1 MTRKPYT
8 PRPYQGLIT
17 SHIMDV
23 RRSAVWAGMGMGKS
37 VSTLTAIDNLIMC
50 GEDQPKLI
58 LAPLRVAKSTW
69 PEEARKWDH
78 LRNISVMPI
87 VGTEAERRQALKY
100 DASVYTTN
108 YENIPWLVEHFGNR
122 WPFDHVIS
130 DESTRLKGFRLKQ
143 GTKRALALAKVAH
156 THIKR
161 FTELT
166 GTPAPNG
173 LQDLW
178 GQTWFLDAGQRLGRT
193 YTGFRDRWFAP
204 SRDGFGLKPH
214 DHTQGE
220 IQAALQDIC
229 LTIDAKDWFDL
240 KEPIVNNIYVDLPP
254 KIRRLYDEME
264 KDFFIKL
271 ESGHEIE
278 AFNAAA
284 RTQKLLQIANGA
296 CYVDPLVETDHDPKS
311 KEWKELHDAKI
322 QALDE
327 VIEEAAGTP
336 VLVAYQFKS
345 DLARLKRAFPSGRHL
360 DKESS
365 TLVAWNRG
373 EIPVLFAHPQSAG
386 HGLNLQDG
394 GNILVFFGHTWNLE
408 DRLQI
413 LERIGP
419 VRQLQAG
426 YDRNVFIHNIIAR
439 DTVDELVMARVET
452 KREVQDILLE
462 ALRRRR

>member
-1 MTRKPYT
+1 MTRSVYT
-8 PRPYQGLIT
+8 PRPYGGLIT

-23 RRSAVWAGMGMGKS
+23 DRGAVFAGMGMGKT
-37 VSTLTAIDNLIMC
+37 VCTLTALDNLIMC
-50 GEDQPKLI
+50 GSDKPTLI

-69 PEEARKWDH
+69 PEEAKKWSH

-87 VGTEAERRQALKY
+87 TGNESERRQALKY

-108 YENIPWLVEHFGNR
+108 YENIPWLIEHFGTR
-122 WPFDHVIS
+122 WPFEHVVS
-130 DESTRLKGFRLKQ
+130 DESTRLKGFRLRQ
-143 GTKRALALAKVAH
+143 GTKRARALAKVAH

-161 FTELT
+161 FTALT

-178 GQTWFLDAGQRLGRT
+178 GQMWFLDAGKRLGKN
-193 YTGFRDRWFAP
+193 YTGFRDRWF
-204 SRDGFGLKPH
+204 STGFDGFTMKPH
-214 DHTQGE
+214 DHAQAE
-220 IQAALQDIC
+220 IQELLGDIC

-240 KEPIVNNIYVDLPP
+240 KDPIVNNIYVDLPP
-254 KIRRLYDEME
+254 GPRRLYDQME
-264 KDFFIKL
+264 KDFFIQL

-296 CYVDPLVETDHDPKS
+296 CYVDPLTETDYDPKS
-311 KEWKELHDAKI
+311 KEFKEIHDVKI

-327 VIEEAAGTP
+327 IIEEAAGAP

-345 DLARLKRAFPSGRHL
+345 DLARLLKAFPNGRHL

-365 TLVAWNRG
+365 TIREWNEGR
-373 EIPVLFAHPQSAG
+373 IPVLFAHPQSAG

-394 GNILVFFGHTWNLE
+394 GNILVFFAHNWNLE

-413 LERIGP
+413 IERIGP
-419 VRQLQAG
+419 VRQMQAG

-439 DTVDELVMARVET
+439 DTVDELVIARVET

-462 ALRRRR
+462 ALRRRH

>member
-1 MTRKPYT
+1 MDI
-8 PRPYQGLIT
+8 PRNG
-17 SHIMDV
+17 V
-23 RRSAVWAGMGMGKS
+23 FAGMGMGKS
-37 VSTLTAIDNLIMC
+37 VSTLTTIDNLILC
-50 GEDQPKLI
+50 GEDAPTLI

-69 PEEARKWDH
+69 PQEARKWDH
-78 LRNISVMPI
+78 LKNISVMPV
-87 VGTEAERRQALKY
+87 VGSEDERRQALKY

-108 YENIPWLVEHFGNR
+108 YENIPWLVEHFGKR
-122 WPFDHVIS
+122 WPFKTVIA
-130 DESTRLKGFRLKQ
+130 DESTRLKGFRTRQ
-143 GTKRALALAKVAH
+143 GTKRARALGKVAH
-156 THIKR
+156 TNIKR
-161 FTELT
+161 FNILT

-178 GQTWFLDAGQRLGRT
+178 GQVWFLDAGQRLGRT
-193 YTGFRDRWFAP
+193 YTGFRDRWFTTG
-204 SRDGFGLKPH
+204 RDGFSLTPLPH
-214 DHTQGE
+214 AQEE
-220 IQAALQDIC
+220 IQEAIRDIC

-240 KEPIVNNIYVDLPP
+240 KEPIVNNIYVDLPV
-254 KIRRLYDEME
+254 KARRLYDEME
-264 KDFFIKL
+264 KEFFIRL

-278 AFNAAA
+278 AFNVAA

-296 CYVDPLVETDHDPKS
+296 CYVDPLAEDDHDPRS
-311 KEWKELHDAKI
+311 KEWKEIHDVKI

-327 VIEEAAGTP
+327 IIEEAAGAP
-336 VLVAYQFKS
+336 VLVAYHFKS
-345 DLARLKRAFPSGRHL
+345 DLARLRKAFPQSRFLDDDPATQRDWNAGR
-360 DKESS
+360 
-365 TLVAWNRG
+365 
-373 EIPVLFAHPQSAG
+373 IPILLAHPQSAG

-394 GNILVFFGHTWNLE
+394 GNTLVFFAHNWNLE

-426 YDRNVFIHNIIAR
+426 YEGRDVFIHNIIAR